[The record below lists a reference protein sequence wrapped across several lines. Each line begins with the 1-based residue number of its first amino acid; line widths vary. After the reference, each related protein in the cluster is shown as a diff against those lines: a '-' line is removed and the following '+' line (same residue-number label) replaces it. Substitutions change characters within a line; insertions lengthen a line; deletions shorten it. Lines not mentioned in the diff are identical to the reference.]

1 MGEADLVV
9 RVSEQERRPGAPT
22 PGMDREE
29 AVATETMWAGFVR
42 TDAGM
47 ISGWHHHAG
56 YESVIYVLTGR
67 LRMESGP
74 GGASVVEAGPGDFLF
89 VPRGS
94 IHREG
99 NPTEVEGTAVV
110 VRSGRG
116 DPVANARVPPRVVNP
131 EPAGNPTVLRLSPRP
146 ISQSCSRAFVRPTH

>member
-1 MGEADLVV
+1 MGEADPVV
-9 RVSEQERRPGAPT
+9 RIMEKERSPGAPT
-22 PGMDREE
+22 PGMQREE
-29 AVATETMWAGFVR
+29 AVATETTWAGFAR

-47 ISGWHHHAG
+47 ISGWHHHG
-56 YESVIYVLTGR
+56 EYESVIYVLSGR

-74 GGASVVEAGPGDFLF
+74 GGASVVDAGPGDFLF

-99 NPTEVEGTAVV
+99 NPAEVQGTAVV

-116 DPVANARVPPRVVNP
+116 EAVVNV
-131 EPAGNPTVLRLSPRP
+131 EGPASGD
-146 ISQSCSRAFVRPTH
+146 A

>member
-1 MGEADLVV
+1 MGEADPVVLVTD
-9 RVSEQERRPGAPT
+9 QERRPAAPT
-22 PGMDREE
+22 PGMQREE
-29 AVATETMWAGFVR
+29 AVATETTWAGFAR

-47 ISGWHHHAG
+47 VSGWHHHG
-56 YESVIYVLTGR
+56 EYESVIYVLSGR

-74 GGASVVEAGPGDFLF
+74 GGRSLVEAGPGDFLF

-99 NPTEVEGTAVV
+99 NPTEIEGTAVV

-116 DPVANARVPPRVVNP
+116 DPVVNV
-131 EPAGNPTVLRLSPRP
+131 EGPAPNGT
-146 ISQSCSRAFVRPTH
+146 